1 MMVWLE
7 IIHLKPYTGRDWDGA
22 LAAFDQ
28 LTAPDWNANIK
39 EIDLY
44 KSPKRENGLSILIN
58 WKGDLPA
65 GGKSG
70 LGMQLARAFAE
81 FGYIHHSGWRF
92 NSRLL
97 PVSSQFQ
104 A

>member
-7 IIHLKPYTGRDWDGA
+7 IIQLKPYTGRDRDGA

-28 LTAPDWNANIK
+28 LTAPGRRAGLK
-39 EIDLY
+39 KIDLY
-44 KSPKRENGLSILIN
+44 KSPDLENELSILIN
-58 WKGDLPA
+58 WHGDLPA

-81 FGYIHHSGWRF
+81 FGYIYHSGWRLG
-92 NSRLL
+92 SSLL
-97 PVSSQFQ
+97 PGL
-104 A
+104 